1 MKSLSMK
8 VLVALLAVLAL
19 SVSTASAFSPRGVPH
34 LQLAGHGASFVA
46 KLAPRSIVSR
56 GLRRQVV
63 AQVGEEPSRRL
74 LGQSFARDD
83 RQPRGQKRVVARVE
97 RQPDGSDTSQVREM
111 TAPLPAL
118 QSLTIG
124 LVLQIV
130 AVLITTATAIN
141 MQLVKPLVESSEVRI
156 RVEMR
161 SNSDATIAALNEIKF
176 DLKGI
181 RLDRDAIHRVDLV
194 EQHIADLFPGK

>member
-1 MKSLSMK
+1 MK

-83 RQPRGQKRVVARVE
+83 QSRVQKRVVARVE

-118 QSLTIG
+118 QSPTIG
-124 LVLQIV
+124 LALQIV
-130 AVLITTATAIN
+130 AILITTATAIN